1 MIWLKRIERL
11 RWVPHATQ
19 SDETTM
25 EMKTHGRKHKG
36 PQYVLILYRVRNGF
50 GWAQSNRIIEVKR
63 ISLAKN
69 GNIVKRENLIK
80 EVKRD
85 IHGSRWR

>member
-1 MIWLKRIERL
+1 M
-11 RWVPHATQ
+11 
-19 SDETTM
+19 
-25 EMKTHGRKHKG
+25 
-36 PQYVLILYRVRNGF
+36 LILYRVRNGF